1 VAGSRHRVSSHV
13 TKVLGDVAGVVGDLP
28 RHFGDVGDRGAI
40 HCHWN
45 VIAKLPIGLVPFQ
58 ARCILSVTEEQN
70 RPGSLRSG
78 SIEDQPQY
86 PGLWHRGS
94 PSALSFS
101 HSPSRPSPSLTQY
114 PSPPCS
120 LVRDGQTSPL
130 RPRFVVSRSTCPL
143 LSPSPHAN
151 SFVIGTAVINTHGS
165 GSGFPAAF
173 RPRVHP
179 SQLRVCHHASIQGQ
193 LSSIVQG
200 LGFR

>member
-1 VAGSRHRVSSHV
+1 MQLECHRK
-13 TKVLGDVAGVVGDLP
+13 TING
-28 RHFGDVGDRGAI
+28 R
-40 HCHWN
+40 
-45 VIAKLPIGLVPFQ
+45 VPFQ
-58 ARCILSVTEEQN
+58 ARGFPPVTEEQN
-70 RPGSLRSG
+70 RPSSLQSG
-78 SIEDQPQY
+78 GVEDQPGPQY

-94 PSALSFS
+94 PSPLSFS

-165 GSGFPAAF
+165 GSGFPAAV